1 MWTWL
6 VNFLM
11 GLLRWGII
19 TYIAKPLVESAI
31 IKPISEML
39 LGGSPVDAIEDTIA
53 DAIEDAIEDVI
64 EDAIEADAG
73 SVVNISAGINGVRHE
88 VNR

>member
-6 VNFLM
+6 VNCLM

-19 TYIAKPLVESAI
+19 TYIAKPLVEWAI

-39 LGGSPVDAIEDTIA
+39 LGGSPVDAIEGA
-53 DAIEDAIEDVI
+53 I
-64 EDAIEADAG
+64 EDAIEADVG
-73 SVVNISAGINGVRHE
+73 SVGSASVVINGTI
-88 VNR
+88 